1 METNDNLCTDYTVVT
16 VHVSAYQQN
25 KMVESYILCLTFDDE
40 NSPPG
45 ELLLKV
51 RDPGGLL
58 GADKGGVVQRVGVE
72 LQR

>member
-1 METNDNLCTDYTVVT
+1 LQK
-16 VHVSAYQQN
+16 HVSTQQI
-25 KMVESYILCLTFDDE
+25 KAAESLTFDDE

-51 RDPGGLL
+51 SDPGGLL

-72 LQR
+72 LQG